1 MSKPADNG
9 ILQGLRVVELS
20 HAMAAPLVG
29 MMLAEQGAEVVR
41 ITEPGAASAPVDP
54 VLDALLARG
63 KTEVCLDRQRPT
75 DVDTLHR
82 LLAHADVVLEDETDN
97 AWVDLSRLR
106 RQRNPTLVVCRIP
119 AFPADDPRASLP
131 GHEAVAGAA
140 GLLYTKP
147 IGKPRYHPFPIP
159 SITAALYSANAVM
172 AALIARER
180 LGRGQDIEVSLCHGS
195 YAAQVLQILIKAGVP
210 RGFLPLKMIG
220 SPFMRCWLCGDER
233 FVYLHIT
240 LPTHNA
246 QMLDILERN
255 GHAEAVGRL
264 RAVMSP
270 ETMRDPSQ
278 VKSIDEAKK
287 IKAIYDE
294 IFLSRTAEE
303 WELMLG
309 DTLCCI
315 KVRTVKEWLK
325 DSMSAGMTDASEVDD
340 PLFGKLLGPGALVAS
355 AEKPPVLRPR
365 EVLAREAAREIAGR
379 WEAAGHD
386 GLPHIGDGDG
396 DGDGGLGQ
404 ALAGIKVLDLSR
416 VIAGPCAARVLAE
429 FGAEVLSLQS
439 ETRLDWALSF
449 HLIFNAGK
457 RSVTLDFTDDQGK
470 EKLFKLMDRFGPDAL
485 IHNYRHLDLARTIG
499 VGPEAMRERYPGVA
513 YTHLNA
519 YGNHGIWQERPG
531 FEQVVQAVSG
541 MQLAYA
547 DKGRPRLLPS
557 PIIDIGC
564 GLLGAFG
571 SQLALYNQ
579 RRTGQ
584 GIMTETHLTSVSVL
598 LQLHSVSAFQ
608 REQCL
613 ERAAANST
621 RGHSLVHDLEREV
634 VADILFTLSGY
645 ACLCGPRRDLR
656 AWLVR
661 SGLASEE
668 EATCGDL
675 LELARKKLY
684 RRPLGHW
691 QRTLVEAGVQDS
703 VALLPY
709 PSIRHIV
716 EDIRRHDPRPTP
728 IIRRRDYPGSPQ
740 PLTFVGSPV
749 RMSLTP
755 VVEVATPPERG
766 ADTHEVLADAGIR
779 VPRGSGVIPYPEGKS
794 LPVWLASFIR
804 WGYFAW
810 KSGNI

>member
-1 MSKPADNG
+1 MSKSAENG
-9 ILQGLRVVELS
+9 ILHGLRVVELG

-29 MMLAEQGAEVVR
+29 MMLAEQGAEVIRV
-41 ITEPGAASAPVDP
+41 TEPGQAPVDP

-63 KTEVCLDRQRPT
+63 KTEVCLDRQRPQDT
-75 DVDTLHR
+75 DTLHR
-82 LLAHADVVLEDETDN
+82 MLAAADVVVEDETGHP
-97 AWVDLSRLR
+97 WFDLSRMR
-106 RQRNPTLVVCRIP
+106 REHNPGLVVCRIP
-119 AFPADDPRASLP
+119 AFPSDDPRSSLP

-159 SITAALYSANAVM
+159 SITAALYGANAIM
-172 AALIARER
+172 AALIARLR
-180 LGRGQDIEVSLCHGS
+180 LGLGQDIEVSLCHGS

-220 SPFMRCWLCGDER
+220 SPFMRCWLCGDDR
-233 FVYLHIT
+233 YVYLHIT

-246 QMLDILERN
+246 QMLDILEQG
-255 GHAEAVGRL
+255 GHGEAVGRL
-264 RAVMSP
+264 RAVMSQ

-303 WELMLG
+303 WELLLG

-315 KVRTVKEWLK
+315 KVRSVEEWLK
-325 DSMSAGMTDASEVDD
+325 DSMAAGMTDAAEVED
-340 PLFGKLLGPGALVAS
+340 PIFGTLLGPGALVAS
-355 AEKPPVLRPR
+355 PEQPPVVRPR
-365 EVLAREAAREIAGR
+365 TLLDSDSTRSVASRWEEAPGLEIAQP
-379 WEAAGHD
+379 EAGEQGLQHALD
-386 GLPHIGDGDG
+386 GV
-396 DGDGGLGQ
+396 
-404 ALAGIKVLDLSR
+404 KVLDLSR

-429 FGAEVLSLQS
+429 FGADVLSLQS

-457 RSVTLDFTDDQGK
+457 KSVTLDFTDDAGK
-470 EKLFKLMDRFGPDAL
+470 EKLLSLVDKFQPDAL

-547 DKGRPRLLPS
+547 VNGRPRLLPS

-571 SQLALYNQ
+571 TQLALYN
-579 RRTGQ
+579 RKRTGQ
-584 GIMTETHLTSVSVL
+584 GIMTATHLTSVSVL
-598 LQLHSVSAFQ
+598 LQALSVSAFQ
-608 REQCL
+608 RETCL
-613 ERAAANST
+613 ARAAQ
-621 RGHSLVHDLEREV
+621 RGHQASHDTEREV
-634 VADILFTLSGY
+634 VAGIFFTLSGY

-656 AWLVR
+656 TWLTR
-661 SGLASEE
+661 SGLYSQAEASV
-668 EATCGDL
+668 GDV

-684 RRPLGHW
+684 RRPMGHW
-691 QRTLVEAGVQDS
+691 QRTVMEAGVQDS

-709 PSIRHIV
+709 PAIRHIV
-716 EDIRRHDPRPTP
+716 EEVTRYDSRPTP

-740 PLTFVGSPV
+740 ALTFVGSPV
-749 RMSLTP
+749 RMSLTQLAD
-755 VVEVATPPERG
+755 VATPPERG
-766 ADTHEVLADAGIR
+766 ADTHAVLAEVGID
-779 VPRGSGVIPYPEGKS
+779 VPAGSGVIPYPEGKS
-794 LPVWLASFIR
+794 LPIWLASFIR